1 MTKRDCV
8 ILKVVDEEL
17 ETRRMHAPLNREYN
31 EKGSAVVLTPYKQLP
46 SASLQTHFLSS
57 WMIKKME

>member
-17 ETRRMHAPLNREYN
+17 EMRRMHAPLNREYN
-31 EKGSAVVLTPYKQLP
+31 EKGSAVVLTPYNKL
-46 SASLQTHFLSS
+46 
-57 WMIKKME
+57 